1 MKKFLKVL
9 ATAAAVASVVPFH
22 AEGDKHSGELKSL
35 LWKAS
40 WKIDPERKEQSDIN
54 VLIGFNNP
62 FEHFRKEADLFADD
76 LMVNYTCDDKTVT
89 YTEECTCEECSCEET
104 PAAEPVEE
112 AQSECAC
119 GEDSNK
125 E

>member
-9 ATAAAVASVVPFH
+9 AAAAAVASVVPFH
-22 AEGDKHSGELKSL
+22 AEGDKNKGVIKAL
-35 LWKAS
+35 LWRAD
-40 WKIDPERKEQSDIN
+40 WNIDPDYQSQSDIN

-62 FEHFRKEADLFADD
+62 FEHFNKESDLFADD
-76 LMVNYTCDDKTVT
+76 LVVDYCCDGETVT